1 MDRNPIR
8 TVQLMAG
15 GIALLMA
22 MFPTPGRKSPD
33 EADVL
38 ESLLIRV
45 NHLRR
50 GQFPVRYRRLSATEA
65 RAQRLV
71 EARER
76 LDNRSFFSKQAPT

>member
-1 MDRNPIR
+1 MDSNPIP
-8 TVQLMAG
+8 TVQLIAG
-15 GIALLMA
+15 GIALLLA
-22 MFPTPGRKSPD
+22 MFPSLGRKRPD

-65 RAQRLV
+65 QAQRLV